1 MKAQPFRSF
10 WPAHSHSKLVDNA
23 SNVLVGYGPDAR
35 QSLIQVNLPGI
46 RQFSLI
52 QINAEGREP
61 HLRTPAPT
69 TSIA

>member
-35 QSLIQVNLPGI
+35 QSLIQVNDGCDIYHSYRVLATQG
-46 RQFSLI
+46 
-52 QINAEGREP
+52 
-61 HLRTPAPT
+61 APLNR
-69 TSIA
+69 SR